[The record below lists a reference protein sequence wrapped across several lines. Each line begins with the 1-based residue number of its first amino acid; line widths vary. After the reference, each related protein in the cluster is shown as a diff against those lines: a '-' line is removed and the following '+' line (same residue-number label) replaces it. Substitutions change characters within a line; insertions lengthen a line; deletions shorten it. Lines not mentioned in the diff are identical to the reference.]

1 MNFQRFRTSFS
12 RYACFSVEQVF
23 GVFPDFSRANFGEWL
38 RRGYIVRLR
47 RGFYAFTDATDIPGV
62 CDYLAGR
69 IYSPSYLSC
78 ECVMSRCGLIPESVV
93 QITSVTT
100 LKTASFTNGFGEFIY
115 RTVKPDLMFGYDV
128 RRAGGDLPFCVAS
141 PAKALCDFLYL
152 NPQYSSREE
161 LEGLRLDEDAMA
173 DLLFNGDLLSVADR
187 FSSHSLSARV
197 AILKEMFA
205 P

>member
-1 MNFQRFRTSFS
+1 MNFQRFRTCFS
-12 RYACFSVEQVF
+12 RYACFSVEQVS
-23 GVFPDFSRANFGEWL
+23 GVFPGFSRANYGEWV
-38 RRGYIVRLR
+38 RQGYIRRLR
-47 RGFYAFTDATDIPGV
+47 RGFYAFSDAAVIPGI
-62 CDYLAGR
+62 CDYFAGR

-100 LKTASFTNGFGEFIY
+100 LKTASFSNEFGEFAY

-128 RRAGGDLPFCVAS
+128 QLVGGGLPFCVAS

-161 LEGLRLDEDAMA
+161 LEGLRLDEDAMR
-173 DLLFNGDLLSVADR
+173 DLLSDGSLLAVAAR
-187 FSSHSLSARV
+187 FSSRSLSARV
-197 AILKEMFA
+197 SIVKEMFK